1 MIRFI
6 LRRTGYSVL
15 ILIGV
20 LLLTFLLFDVASG
33 DPAAAV
39 LGKNPRPAEIESM
52 RRELGA
58 DLPLLWGRR
67 CRTELYPSLQF
78 PEGKSG
84 EWVLQPQFQ
93 ADFPAKVQLRGE
105 NLKCE
110 NLSADGTVKDLSHPV
125 RISGTLYSAECYRI
139 QQNPWNSRFMRA
151 LKEAVT
157 LDFGRTLMTGE
168 PIHVILRRG
177 VIPSLALMLPVF
189 LGEIVC
195 GVALALLAVAFKD
208 RLLDRLLVLIS
219 VAGMSISYLVLI
231 IAGQWFFG
239 YYCNWFPVWGW
250 GSPACLCLPVL
261 IGIISGL
268 GGGMRFYRTVFADE
282 LKKEYLRTA
291 AAKGLSPWKIYTVH
305 LLKNAAIPILTRASA
320 VLPFL
325 FTGSL
330 LLETFFGIPGLG
342 FTGIEAMNNADLQL
356 LKALVFVS
364 ALLFVV
370 INLLTDLLYAVFDP
384 RIRLDG

>member
-39 LGKNPRPAEIESM
+39 LGKNPRPEEIESM

-58 DLPLLWGRR
+58 DLPLLWGTL
-67 CRTELYPSLQF
+67 CRTEVYSPLQF
-78 PEGKSG
+78 PEGKTG
-84 EWVLQPQFQ
+84 KWLLHPHFK
-93 ADFPAKVQLRGE
+93 ADTAVKAKLHGE
-105 NLKCE
+105 NLQTID
-110 NLSADGTVKDLSHPV
+110 LAPDGTVKDPDQPVQLS
-125 RISGTLYSAECYRI
+125 GKLYSAEFYRV
-139 QQNPWNSRFMRA
+139 QENPWNSRFLRA
-151 LKEAVT
+151 LKEAAT

-177 VIPSLALMLPVF
+177 VGPSLALMLPVF
-189 LGEIVC
+189 LGEILF
-195 GVALALLAVAFKD
+195 GVALALIAAAFKD
-208 RLLDRLLVLIS
+208 RLLDRLLVLFS
-219 VAGMSISYLVLI
+219 VAGMSVSYLVLI
-231 IAGQWFFG
+231 LFGQWFFG

-250 GSPACLCLPVL
+250 GSPAYLCLPVM
-261 IGIISGL
+261 IGILSGL
-268 GGGMRFYRTVFADE
+268 GGGVRFYRTVFADE

-291 AAKGLSPWKIYTVH
+291 AAKGVPVWKIYSVH
-305 LLKNAAIPILTRASA
+305 LLRNAAVPILTRASA

-342 FTGIEAMNNADLQL
+342 FTGIEALNNADLQL

-384 RIRLDG
+384 RIRLA

>member
-20 LLLTFLLFDVASG
+20 LLLTFVLFDVASG

-39 LGKNPRPAEIESM
+39 LGKNPRPAEIDSM

-58 DLPLLWGRR
+58 DLPLLWGKL
-67 CRTELYPSLQF
+67 CRTELYESLQF
-78 PEGKSG
+78 PQGKTGSW
-84 EWVLQPQFQ
+84 ELCPRFE
-93 ADFPAKVQLRGE
+93 ADAPVKAELRGE
-105 NLKCE
+105 GLTCTNLMP
-110 NLSADGTVKDLSHPV
+110 DGTVKNPSAPV
-125 RISGTLYSAECYRI
+125 KISGKLYSAEFYRI
-139 QQNPWNSRFMRA
+139 QKNAWNSRFVRA
-151 LKEAVT
+151 LKEAAT

-168 PIHVILRRG
+168 PIYVILRRG

-195 GVALALLAVAFKD
+195 GVALALLAAAFKD
-208 RLLDRLLVLIS
+208 KLLDRLLVLLS
-219 VAGMSISYLVLI
+219 VAGMSVSYLVLI

-250 GSPACLCLPVL
+250 GSPVYLCLPVL

-268 GGGMRFYRTVFADE
+268 GGGMRFYRTVFVDE

-291 AAKGLSPWKIYTVH
+291 AAKGLPGWKIYTVH
-305 LLKNAAIPILTRASA
+305 LLRNAAIPILTRASA

-342 FTGIEAMNNADLQL
+342 FTGIEALNNADLQL

>member
-20 LLLTFLLFDVASG
+20 LLLTFVLFDVASG

-39 LGKNPRPAEIESM
+39 LGKNPRPAEIDSM

-58 DLPLLWGRR
+58 DLPLLWGSL
-67 CRTELYPSLQF
+67 CRTELYESLQF
-78 PEGKSG
+78 PQGKTGSW
-84 EWVLQPQFQ
+84 ELRPRFE
-93 ADFPAKVQLRGE
+93 ADAPVKAELRGE
-105 NLKCE
+105 GLICTNLMP
-110 NLSADGTVKDLSHPV
+110 DGTVANPSEPV
-125 RISGTLYSAECYRI
+125 KITGTLYSAEFYRI
-139 QQNPWNSRFMRA
+139 QKNAWNSRFVRA
-151 LKEAVT
+151 LKEAAT

-177 VIPSLALMLPVF
+177 VVPSLALMLPVF

-195 GVALALLAVAFKD
+195 GVALALLAAAFKD
-208 RLLDRLLVLIS
+208 KLLDRLLVLLS
-219 VAGMSISYLVLI
+219 VAGMSVSYLVLI

-250 GSPACLCLPVL
+250 GSPLYLCLPVL

-268 GGGMRFYRTVFADE
+268 GGGMRFYRTVFVDE

-291 AAKGLSPWKIYTVH
+291 AAKGLPGWKIYTVH
-305 LLKNAAIPILTRASA
+305 LLRNAAIPILTRASA

-342 FTGIEAMNNADLQL
+342 FTGIEALNNADLQL

>member
-52 RRELGA
+52 RRSMGA
-58 DLPLLWGRR
+58 DLPLLWGHK
-67 CRTELYPSLQF
+67 CRTELFQSLDF
-78 PEGKSG
+78 PGGKTG
-84 EWVLQPQFQ
+84 KWRLAPQFSTEVPVM
-93 ADFPAKVQLRGE
+93 AELSGNDLHVE
-105 NLKCE
+105 NLTRE
-110 NLSADGTVKDLSHPV
+110 GMVIQPDIPV
-125 RISGTLYSAECYRI
+125 TISGRLQKVTFYRL
-139 QQNPWNSRFMRA
+139 QENPWNSRFLRA

-168 PIHVILRRG
+168 PIGLILKRG

-189 LGEIVC
+189 AGEIVL
-195 GVALALLAVAFKD
+195 GVILALLAAAYKD
-208 RLLDRLLVLIS
+208 RIFDRVLVLMS

-231 IAGQWFFG
+231 IFGQWFFG
-239 YYCNWFPVWGW
+239 YCCNWFPVWGW
-250 GSPACLCLPVL
+250 GSPVYLCLPVM
-261 IGIISGL
+261 IGILSGL
-268 GGGMRFYRTVFADE
+268 GGGVRFYRTVFVDE
-282 LKKEYLRTA
+282 LRKEYLRTA
-291 AAKGLSPWKIYTVH
+291 AAKGVAPWKIYSRH
-305 LLKNAAIPILTRASA
+305 LLRNAAIPILTRASA

-342 FTGIEAMNNADLQL
+342 FTGIEALNNGDLQL

-370 INLLTDLLYAVFDP
+370 INLATDLLYAVFDP
-384 RIRLDG
+384 RIRLE